1 MIFLKDVLS
10 SNKLPALQLE
20 TPPQMI
26 DVRDV
31 AKAHILAL
39 TSPLTSASPGIG
51 RKRILVGGPNWF
63 WKDAVELLSE
73 TRPQYR
79 EKLSDASDAVRTDV
93 ATIDN
98 SRAKEVLG
106 LTEFVDWK
114 DTVQDTADALMEV
127 LKTWA

>member
-1 MIFLKDVLS
+1 
-10 SNKLPALQLE
+10 
-20 TPPQMI
+20 MI

-39 TSPLTSASPGIG
+39 TSPLTSASPEIG
-51 RKRILVGGPNWF
+51 RKRILIGGPNWF
-63 WKDAVELLSE
+63 WKDAVELLYE

-114 DTVQDTADALMEV
+114 DTVQDTADALIEV